1 MNSSD
6 KIFAEVNFFGT
17 QFMQIIIPIIIK
29 ENFLITRHSK
39 KQTKK
44 KACLVSVSGDV
55 DTNPGAVKHSF
66 RSALKH
72 TQLRE
77 VPKRKK
83 KSQREDMR

>member
-1 MNSSD
+1 
-6 KIFAEVNFFGT
+6 
-17 QFMQIIIPIIIK
+17 MQIIIPIIIIK

-39 KQTKK
+39 KQKQKQK

>member
-1 MNSSD
+1 
-6 KIFAEVNFFGT
+6 
-17 QFMQIIIPIIIK
+17 MQIIIPIIIK
-29 ENFLITRHSK
+29 EKLLITRHSK
-39 KQTKK
+39 KTKK
-44 KACLVSVSGDV
+44 KTKACLVSVSGDV
-55 DTNPGAVKHSF
+55 DTNPGAVKHTF

>member
-1 MNSSD
+1 
-6 KIFAEVNFFGT
+6 
-17 QFMQIIIPIIIK
+17 MQIIIPIIIK
-29 ENFLITRHSK
+29 EKFLITRHSK
-39 KQTKK
+39 KQKQKK

>member
-1 MNSSD
+1 
-6 KIFAEVNFFGT
+6 
-17 QFMQIIIPIIIK
+17 MQIIITIIIK
-29 ENFLITRHSK
+29 ENVLITRHSK
-39 KQTKK
+39 KQKK
-44 KACLVSVSGDV
+44 KKRACLVSVSGDV

-83 KSQREDMR
+83 KSQREDM

>member
-1 MNSSD
+1 
-6 KIFAEVNFFGT
+6 
-17 QFMQIIIPIIIK
+17 MQIIIPIIIK
-29 ENFLITRHSK
+29 EKIFNHQAFK
-39 KQTKK
+39 KTKTKKK

>member
-1 MNSSD
+1 
-6 KIFAEVNFFGT
+6 
-17 QFMQIIIPIIIK
+17 MQIIITIIIK
-29 ENFLITRHSK
+29 CFNHQAFK
-39 KQTKK
+39 KERKK
-44 KACLVSVSGDV
+44 RACLVSVSGNV

-83 KSQREDMR
+83 KSQREDM

>member
-1 MNSSD
+1 
-6 KIFAEVNFFGT
+6 
-17 QFMQIIIPIIIK
+17 MQIIIPIIIK

-39 KQTKK
+39 KQKQKK

-83 KSQREDMR
+83 KKSKGGYAIGA

>member
-1 MNSSD
+1 
-6 KIFAEVNFFGT
+6 
-17 QFMQIIIPIIIK
+17 MQIITIIIK
-29 ENFLITRHSK
+29 ENVLITRHSK
-39 KQTKK
+39 KQKNKK
-44 KACLVSVSGDV
+44 RSACLVSVSGDV
-55 DTNPGAVKHSF
+55 DTNLGAVKHSF